1 MTKFRPCIDLHRG
14 LVKQVVGGSFN
25 DSEIDHPIEN
35 FVSDKDSA
43 YYANLYRKDQ
53 LPGGHIIMLGEG
65 NEKSAKLA
73 LNEYPGGMQIGG
85 GITPDN
91 ASYWLDEGASHVIVT
106 SFIFEGSKFSENKLQ
121 ALTNAVGKDKLVI
134 DLSCRVCA
142 DGGWKVAKDKW
153 KTITD
158 LQVSHAT
165 FNSLSNQCDEF
176 LIHAADVEGKCEG
189 IDDSL
194 AALLGSWGKIPMTY
208 AGGVN
213 ALDDLNRIEE
223 LSSGKVDVTIGSA
236 LDIFGGSS
244 ISYQDC
250 LDWNKRKNN

>member
-14 LVKQVVGGSFN
+14 LVKQVVGGSFS
-25 DSEIDHPIEN
+25 DSEIDQPIEN

-43 YYANLYRKDQ
+43 YYANLYRKNQ

-85 GITPDN
+85 GITPNN

-106 SFIFEGSKFSENKLQ
+106 SYIFEDSKFSEDKLQ

-134 DLSCRVCA
+134 DLSCRTCPN
-142 DGGWKVAKDKW
+142 GGWKVAKDKW

-165 FNSLSNQCDEF
+165 FDSLSNQCAEF

-189 IDDSL
+189 IDDDL
-194 AALLGSWGKIPMTY
+194 AGLLGSWGKIPMTY
-208 AGGVN
+208 AGGVK
-213 ALDDLNRIEE
+213 ALGDLNRIEE

-244 ISYQDC
+244 ITYQEC

>member
-1 MTKFRPCIDLHRG
+1 MTKFRPCIDLHQG

-25 DSEIDHPIEN
+25 HSEIDHPIEN

-65 NEKSAKLA
+65 NEKSAKIA

-165 FNSLSNQCDEF
+165 FNSLSNQCAEF

-244 ISYQDC
+244 ITYQDC